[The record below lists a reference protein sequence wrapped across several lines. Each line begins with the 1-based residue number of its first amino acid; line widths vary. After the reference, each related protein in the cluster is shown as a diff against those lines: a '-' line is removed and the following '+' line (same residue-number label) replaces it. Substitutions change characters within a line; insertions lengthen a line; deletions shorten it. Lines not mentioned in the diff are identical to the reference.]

1 MNDHELDEMLNQWD
15 TPAAPP
21 ILREKVRAGFREWVI
36 GAIPVI
42 PRPRFPRLRFA
53 FGLVGVAAALLAA
66 TAAFPQ
72 VGRILSSEPI
82 PYSVD
87 SEFVIFP
94 RDREPRPYMTVTSYS
109 SNAKEVVLTWSMSD
123 HPFAAPIHRVVG
135 GLMSLV
141 HGSPEETSDAT
152 AILGCGHAC
161 FGMASES
168 LGPAAQ
174 LLSNGCVSGTVVGR
188 ETILGHATVA
198 VQRPLEGGGRGT
210 FWLAPDLG
218 CHSLRTLIE
227 WPAPDGHYQ
236 RSMEK
241 RALRINARSGQ

>member
-1 MNDHELDEMLNQWD
+1 MNDHELDDMLNQWH
-15 TPAAPP
+15 TPAVPP
-21 ILREKVRAGFREWVI
+21 TLRENVRAGFRERVI
-36 GAIPVI
+36 GAIPVV
-42 PRPRFPRLRFA
+42 PRPPFPRLRFA
-53 FGLVGVAAALLAA
+53 FGLIGVAAALLAA

-94 RDREPRPYMTVTSYS
+94 GDREPRPYMTVTSYS
-109 SNAKEVVLTWSMSD
+109 SNGKEVVLTWSMAD
-123 HPFAAPIHRVVG
+123 HPFAAPIHRVLG
-135 GLMSLV
+135 GLITLV
-141 HGSPEETSDAT
+141 HGSPKETSDAT

-161 FGMASES
+161 FAMASES
-168 LGPAAQ
+168 LGPPAQ
-174 LLSNGCVSGTVVGR
+174 LLRNGCVTGTVVGR
-188 ETILGHATVA
+188 ETILGRETVG

-227 WPAPDGHYQ
+227 WPAPGGHYQ
-236 RSMEK
+236 RTMEK
-241 RALRINARSGQ
+241 RALRINSGSGQ

>member
-1 MNDHELDEMLNQWD
+1 MNDHELDDMLNQWD
-15 TPAAPP
+15 SPAVPP
-21 ILREKVRAGFREWVI
+21 TLRESVHAGFRERVI
-36 GAIPVI
+36 RAIPV
-42 PRPRFPRLRFA
+42 PRSGFPRLRFA
-53 FGLVGVAAALLAA
+53 LGLIGVSAALLAA
-66 TAAFPQ
+66 TAAFPE

-94 RDREPRPYMTVTSYS
+94 GDREPRPYLTVTSFS
-109 SNAKEVVLTWSMSD
+109 SNGKEVVLTWSMSD
-123 HPFAAPIHRVVG
+123 HPFAAPIHRVLG
-135 GLMSLV
+135 ELITLA
-141 HGSPEETSDAT
+141 HGRPKETADAT
-152 AILGCGHAC
+152 AILGCGHNC

-174 LLSNGCVSGTVVGR
+174 LLSNGCVTGTVVGR

-198 VQRPLEGGGRGT
+198 IQRPLEGGGRGT
-210 FWLAPDLG
+210 FWLAQDLG

-236 RSMEK
+236 RTREK
-241 RALRINARSGQ
+241 RALRINSGSGQ